1 MGFSDNFYKKVEQK
15 TNVNKDTILSLAKKL
30 QGDNLKNEGV
40 LRDLIQEIGTITGKT
55 VPKSQEDKIVNAIVT
70 DKVPKNIDKMIEEKV
85 SILNSKPIYK
95 EYLRRMNEF
104 NDILAESSNTIE
116 KYINDKV

>member
-30 QGDNLKNEGV
+30 QGDNLKNESV
-40 LRDLIQEIGTITGKT
+40 LRDLIQEIGVITGKE

-70 DKVPKNIDKMIEEKV
+70 DKVPKNIDKMI
-85 SILNSKPIYK
+85 
-95 EYLRRMNEF
+95 
-104 NDILAESSNTIE
+104 
-116 KYINDKV
+116 